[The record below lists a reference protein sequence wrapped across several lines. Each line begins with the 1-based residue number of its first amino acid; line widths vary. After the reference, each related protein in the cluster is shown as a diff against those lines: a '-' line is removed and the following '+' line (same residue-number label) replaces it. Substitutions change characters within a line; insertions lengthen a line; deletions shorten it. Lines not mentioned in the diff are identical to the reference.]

1 MSEELFDV
9 VFFGILQAGKD
20 KETVI
25 QNMAALF
32 KTDASKLLPFFAG
45 GRKVIKGKINAAAAE
60 KYKAALENVG
70 LVIKIEPATAAPA
83 KPKAQ
88 PQTQSQ
94 KPGDTSPAE
103 SQPASKNIDT
113 GGLTVAPVGAD
124 VLEHPVEVPTQKI
137 DDISDITM
145 AETGADV
152 LENPPQVA
160 AQKIEDIS
168 DISMAE
174 PGADVLE
181 NPPEV
186 VPQKIDDISDLS
198 MAEPGAD
205 IIENPQPKEKA
216 KIPDTSELTLD
227 GTNT

>member
-32 KTDASKLLPFFAG
+32 KTDASKLAPFFSG

-60 KYKAALENVG
+60 KYRTALENVG
-70 LVIKIEPATAAPA
+70 LVIKVEPVAAAQSESQA
-83 KPKAQ
+83 KPPA
-88 PQTQSQ
+88 
-94 KPGDTSPAE
+94 DTSAAGDDQT
-103 SQPASKNIDT
+103 SNSDIDT
-113 GGLTVAPVGAD
+113 GDITVAPVGAD
-124 VLEHPVEVPTQKI
+124 VLEHPVEVPAQKI

-145 AETGADV
+145 AEPGVDV
-152 LENPPQVA
+152 LEHPVEVI

-168 DISMAE
+168 AITMAE
-174 PGADVLE
+174 PGVDVLE
-181 NPPEV
+181 HPPQV

-198 MAEPGAD
+198 LAEPGVD

-216 KIPDTSELTLD
+216 KIPDTSELSLD
-227 GTNT
+227 DEK